1 MNLEASSPQSA
12 EDADASLQ
20 SGIES
25 EVFGLIDTLAE
36 TDRRLEEL
44 TSGQVDSVSDRHG
57 RSYLLRRS
65 QLQLCYTEAGKQA
78 AILDASPAHVALL
91 DAKGHIVSVN
101 QLWRGAAF
109 ANAFL
114 DPDCEIGASYLA
126 DCENATGASG
136 SDGFHVVLGIRSV
149 LRGTAKS
156 FCIEYSC
163 KSPSE
168 ERWFA
173 LTATPLDENRAMGA
187 VVRHLDITDRKRHES
202 AMRCFVDGMDVISDA
217 LYLVDRDTM
226 RLIHVNDAGCRAH
239 DRPREALLAADPWEV
254 FSMTRTELER
264 CYDGVIAGGGDA
276 EPVEGQRRR
285 ADGSPYWVEVRLH
298 AQCYGDKWTILTM
311 VRDITQRKEAENRIV
326 YLTRVYAMLSGVNML
341 ILRVR
346 GRDELFRET
355 CRIAVEAGRFPMTWI
370 GMVDRA
376 LGRIVP
382 VASAGAD
389 NEYLRA
395 LSQALATEEIA
406 QPGNVMSAR
415 AIREK
420 RIILSNDTQSDAK
433 LLFGDLHASRGIHSI
448 AIFPLIV
455 GEEAVGVFVLY
466 AAEIEFF
473 HSDELK
479 PLTEMA
485 GDVSFAIAHIAERER
500 RDFLEC
506 HDQLTGL
513 ANRGLFLERVAQF
526 MDAATAGG
534 HKFALCLFD
543 LERFKNFNDS
553 LGRLAGDA
561 LLRQV
566 AQWLTAETGDAMA
579 VARVDADHFA
589 LVIPEIQQESEV
601 ERWVERAINSLQN
614 QSFDVDGV
622 VYRIAAKV
630 GVALYPDDGADAD
643 ALFKNA
649 EAALKKAKN
658 AGDRYLF
665 YAQRMTETAII
676 QLSLENQLRQAVE
689 RREFVL
695 YYQPKINLASGR
707 LAGAEALIRWNDPRS
722 GLVAPGRFI
731 PILEETGLIH
741 EVGRWALNTALEDYM
756 RWRSA
761 GLPAVRIAVNV
772 SPLQLLNREF
782 IADVRQAIG
791 PDERAAEGLGLEITE
806 SMIMRDVERS
816 IASLQ
821 EIRAMG
827 VRIAIDD
834 FGTGFS
840 SLSYLAKL
848 PVDTLKIDKSFVA
861 DMTQG
866 PAQMSLVSIIINMAH
881 LLQLE
886 VVAEGVE
893 TVEQA
898 RLLGLLRCDEM
909 QGYLIG
915 TPLPASAF
923 EAKCLRPP
931 PAGGVEAGVNGDADA
946 GPGAEAAMSYGLA

>member
-1 MNLEASSPQSA
+1 MILEPSSSGPTADPDA
-12 EDADASLQ
+12 EGYAGL
-20 SGIES
+20 ES
-25 EVFGLIDTLAE
+25 EVSGLIETLAE

-44 TSGQVDSVSDRHG
+44 TFGEVDAVSDRHG

-65 QLQLCYTEAGKQA
+65 QAHLCYTEAGKQA

-109 ANAFL
+109 ENAFL
-114 DPDCEIGASYLA
+114 DPDCQIGTSYLA
-126 DCENATGASG
+126 DCENAVGG
-136 SDGFHVVLGIRSV
+136 SATDAFHVVLGIRSV

-187 VVRHLDITDRKRHES
+187 VVRHLDITERKRQES
-202 AMRCFVDGMDVISDA
+202 AMRCFVDAMDVISDA
-217 LYLVDRDTM
+217 LYLVDRDSM
-226 RLIHVNDAGCRAH
+226 RMIHVNDAGCRAQGQ
-239 DRPREALLAADPWEV
+239 PREALLAADPWDV
-254 FSMTRTELER
+254 FAMTRAELEK
-264 CYDGVIAGGGDA
+264 CYDGVIAAGGDA
-276 EPVEGQRRR
+276 EPVEGRRRR
-285 ADGSPYWVEVRLH
+285 ADGSQFWVEVRLH
-298 AQCYGDKWTILTM
+298 AQCYGDRWTVLTM
-311 VRDITQRKEAENRIV
+311 ARDITQRKEAENRIV

-346 GRDELFRET
+346 DRDELFRET
-355 CRIAVEAGRFPMTWI
+355 CRIAVEAGGFPMTWI
-370 GMVDRA
+370 GMVDRT

-382 VASAGAD
+382 VASGGAD
-389 NEYLRA
+389 EEYLQA
-395 LSQALATEEIA
+395 LSEALAAEAIS

-433 LLFGDLHASRGIHSI
+433 VLFGDLHANRGIHSI

-485 GDVSFAIAHIAERER
+485 GDVSFAIAHIGERER
-500 RDFLEC
+500 RDLLEC
-506 HDQLTGL
+506 HDELTGL
-513 ANRGLFLERVAQF
+513 ANRVLFLERVAQF

-534 HKFALCLFD
+534 DKLALCLID

-566 AQWLTAETGDAMA
+566 AQWLTQEAGDAKA

-589 LVIPEIQQESEV
+589 LVLPAVTHESDV
-601 ERWVERAINSLQN
+601 ERRLERTINSLQKHT
-614 QSFDVDGV
+614 FHVDDGA
-622 VYRIAAKV
+622 YRIAAKF
-630 GVALYPDDGADAD
+630 GVSLYPDDGQDAD

-676 QLSLENQLRQAVE
+676 QLSLENQLRAAVE

-695 YYQPKINLASGR
+695 HYQPKINLASGR
-707 LAGAEALIRWNDPRS
+707 LAGAEALIRWNDPRT
-722 GLVAPGRFI
+722 GMVAPAQFI

-741 EVGRWALNTALEDYM
+741 EVGRWALDTALEDYL
-756 RWRSA
+756 RWRGA

-782 IADVRQAIG
+782 IAELREAVGRDG
-791 PDERAAEGLGLEITE
+791 RAAEGLGLEITE

-840 SLSYLAKL
+840 SLSYLSKL

-881 LLQLE
+881 LLQLD

-915 TPLPASAF
+915 KPLPGPAF
-923 EAKCLRPP
+923 EAACLRVPP
-931 PAGGVEAGVNGDADA
+931 DGYRHLLQDPAEVILTTA
-946 GPGAEAAMSYGLA
+946 